1 MIATHC
7 GAAAVDRRISAA
19 SADMHAPH
27 ILEIEV
33 ANVLRKFALRGLID
47 GSRGALALEMM
58 RDFGIKLYPHSATLP
73 RVWALRHNVSAYDAA
88 YVALAEL
95 LDAPL
100 LTCDGRLAMEIGHH
114 ATVEIIKADEN
125 F

>member
-1 MIATHC
+1 
-7 GAAAVDRRISAA
+7 
-19 SADMHAPH
+19 MHAPH
-27 ILEIEV
+27 ILEIDV
-33 ANVLRKFALRGLID
+33 ANVCRKFALRGLID
-47 GSRGALALEMM
+47 GRRGAMALQMM

-100 LTCDGRLAMEIGHH
+100 LTCDGRLANSVGHN
-114 ATVEIIKADEN
+114 AAVEIIRADED